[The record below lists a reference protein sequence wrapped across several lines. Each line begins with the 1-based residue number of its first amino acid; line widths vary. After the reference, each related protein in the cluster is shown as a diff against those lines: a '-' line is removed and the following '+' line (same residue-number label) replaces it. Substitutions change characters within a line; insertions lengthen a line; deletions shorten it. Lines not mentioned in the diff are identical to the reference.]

1 MTARIRGPE
10 LRSTTILTVR
20 HQGRVVVAGDG
31 QVTVGQTVMK
41 RNARKVRR
49 LYHERVLAGWIALDA
64 TVDTSY
70 LKDTVGFYPFDLAAA
85 ASDGQ
90 PVREEVRIGDRV
102 LHSVVTPLRDAAG
115 VSGAIVILRDL
126 GDTADIARRRAEFAQ
141 VMSHELRTPLTSI
154 AGALDIVLSGYAGT
168 LSDRQLRYVEM
179 ARQAATRMNQLV
191 DQLLDLARAQAGS
204 ITIAA
209 APVQLERLAREVIV
223 RYRGAA
229 SVKQLTIVLGA
240 SADDISTL
248 GDPERLSQVLGNLLT
263 NAIRFAPT
271 GGVIDVQVFG
281 PSLSEDVVGVS
292 VYNSGEPI
300 APEDRERVFEPFSA
314 SSRRVGGT
322 ALGLSISRTIVEAHG
337 GRIWVESG
345 ATGTKFVFTLP
356 VSAKSDKVVP
366 PTPEPGPRRRGLGE
380 GSSALV
386 IDDDPRR
393 ALLLKGLLMSL
404 TDRVLVANDV
414 DGALAI
420 ARTERPALAVL
431 SSGMSRADDL
441 LSILE
446 YDPDTAKTA
455 VMVVGDGERRADF
468 IAAGA
473 DDVLD
478 FPIQPAMFRDACLRL
493 VESGRREAPRVLV
506 VDDDASI
513 RAICREVLELG
524 GYQVRDAGSADA
536 ALAEARRFRPD
547 MIVLDVLMPGI
558 DGYRCAEM
566 IRSDTAIGMAPI
578 MFLSARGDTA
588 DKVRAFRSG
597 AEDYMVKPFDAAEL
611 LARVG
616 KALDRQAR
624 ELGASPTT
632 GLPGADAIQAEIERR
647 IETYDTTAVACYLDL
662 DNLKA
667 FNDYYGYAKA
677 NAVIRQ
683 TGDVI
688 RQVIQRRGS
697 PGDFIGHIAGDDFV
711 FITSADCVDNV
722 CSAICE
728 RFDQVIRLYY
738 DPADRESGFIE
749 TKDRFGIQRRFPIM
763 SVSIAAITISPS
775 GSNMRDGAQRPRVR
789 TYAALAEVAAVG
801 KRSAKAIP
809 GSTYV
814 RDGQTIL
821 PQRA

>member
-1 MTARIRGPE
+1 MPVGVNE
-10 LRSTTILTVR
+10 LRIAVDAMADGAILADTRSGEVYINR
-20 HQGRVVVAGDG
+20 A
-31 QVTVGQTVMK
+31 
-41 RNARKVRR
+41 AREM
-49 LYHERVLAGWIALDA
+49 LGIALDA
-64 TVDTSY
+64 AVDTSY

-102 LHSVVTPLRDAAG
+102 LHSVVTPLRDGAG

-209 APVQLERLAREVIV
+209 APVQLDRLAREVID

-240 SADDISTL
+240 SADDISIL

-356 VSAKSDKVVP
+356 VSAKSDKAVP

-493 VESGRREAPRVLV
+493 VDSGRREAPRVLI

-524 GYQVRDAGSADA
+524 GYQVRDAGSANA

-632 GLPGADAIQAEIERR
+632 QLPGADAIQAEIERR
-647 IETYDTTAVACYLDL
+647 LEACDSTAVACYLDL

-688 RQVIQRRGS
+688 RQVIQRHGS

-722 CSAICE
+722 CSKICE
-728 RFDQVIRLYY
+728 RFDHLIRLYY

-775 GSNMRDGAQRPRVR
+775 EGTMPDGAQRPRVR

-821 PQRA
+821 PQRF